1 MKTHWFLASTVVF
14 ALVAG
19 SSAAW
24 AHHSF
29 TAFYSRDR
37 NVTVTGVV
45 TKYRFTNP
53 HGIIELDVVD
63 DNGQKHRWTAET
75 SAPTF
80 LRRRR
85 GWDKDSIIV
94 GEVLTI
100 SGYGARDGSNLI
112 RLTTVTREDGS
123 VVGKPVQRPPGIP
136 ESDEELSD

>member
-1 MKTHWFLASTVVF
+1 MKTRRLLAVAVMFILLASSTTT
-14 ALVAG
+14 
-19 SSAAW
+19 W

-29 TAFYSRDR
+29 TAFYDR
-37 NVTVTGVV
+37 NRTVTVTGVV

-53 HGIIELDVVD
+53 HGIIELEVKGD
-63 DNGQKHRWTAET
+63 DGQQHRWTAET

-85 GWDKDSIIV
+85 GWDKDSIKV

-112 RLTTVTREDGS
+112 RLTTVKREDGS
-123 VVGKPVQRPPGIP
+123 VVGRPLKRPPGIP
-136 ESDEELSD
+136 ESEKELSE

>member
-1 MKTHWFLASTVVF
+1 MKTRWLLASSVLL
-14 ALVAG
+14 ALLVG
-19 SSAAW
+19 STAAW

-29 TAFYSRDR
+29 TAFYDR
-37 NVTVTGVV
+37 NRQVTVTGTV

-53 HGIIELDVVD
+53 HGIIELDVTGD
-63 DNGQKHRWTAET
+63 DKQKHRWTAET

-85 GWDKDSIIV
+85 GWDKDSIKV
-94 GEVLTI
+94 GEVLII

-123 VVGKPVQRPPGIP
+123 VVGRPIERPPGIP
-136 ESDEELSD
+136 DSEEELSK